1 MTDEN
6 AMQQGGNTNDEF
18 EYIEIEDGQDLPH
31 GYEYDYIDAPADEVS
46 EIDVVNRPHSFSQ
59 PAEDAQTDF
68 ISSANMSSHS
78 FLEEDENRHDAPFP
92 SFLMAKPEKNED
104 DDWMQNAASENYSEP
119 EMEINETKEPEY
131 MNQSDEN
138 ETWQAQV
145 GNVKP
150 SELVEK
156 DNIHFMND
164 ANTENWQ
171 ADTRAMYD
179 LDEVSSTDTDMKIVQ
194 NDVSSINVNDY
205 IEPEAVHK
213 VSDIALDEVPP
224 QPERRSAD
232 VMPENVQENL
242 GDNKE
247 AFANDDDF
255 SELDDDNEISLD
267 ELLQDDTPHEHEFMQ
282 ENDVQENDVQEND
295 IQDDVVRVKEEV
307 SAEDDLSNQADA
319 STEDVVMERVV
330 TDDVPTETLT
340 PEIDMP
346 ENDVLDDGSSLVEK
360 TDIDNMIENQIEEFD
375 EEVADVME
383 EPISQEEAP
392 VEEIASPIEEV
403 SENISDTTDEPII
416 DTISEEVSQPS
427 FDEENTVVQN
437 EVSNVWEDLAP
448 DVDTISLPD
457 EVSETRDDFTASDM
471 SAATAAIDLLGSSD
485 NVIISSE
492 QECDQINLLQDDF
505 SVEDYTQEE
514 REKAE
519 NCSRIVSKQD
529 GVQAFHAN
537 ANVSDILLSGVDFT
551 QNELN
556 AWNLILYKKNILPLD
571 KKVMELS
578 MPKNS
583 RVNRFASIVQ
593 VGNNKADFFNEENLK
608 IINATHACVAVQGH
622 FICGDFENNSGLIVD
637 DFSTYNLADYAGK
650 KLAFSSPVSGL
661 LTGPNGCVLFFFNV
675 QNLWVSNSDVEIE
688 DAQKLQY
695 KISKWY
701 SGTLHDK
708 YFEFSAQSENAEFIG
723 NEEMNSI
730 HVNVNNSSYGWN
742 VSFEN
747 GISMNL
753 RDLREYQTRFGKLP
767 FSSGTISYGQKTL
780 KFQNVERIVV
790 YEAAQYFFYS

>member
-255 SELDDDNEISLD
+255 SEFDDDNEISLD

-346 ENDVLDDGSSLVEK
+346 ENDVLDDGSLLVEK

-427 FDEENTVVQN
+427 FEEENTVVQN

-485 NVIISSE
+485 NVIVSSE

-593 VGNNKADFFNEENLK
+593 AGNNKADFFNEENLK

-708 YFEFSAQSENAEFIG
+708 YFEFSAQSESADFIG

>member
-255 SELDDDNEISLD
+255 SEFDDDNEISLD
-267 ELLQDDTPHEHEFMQ
+267 ELLQDDTPNEHEFM
-282 ENDVQENDVQEND
+282 QENDVQEND